1 MKRVLSAVMFAL
13 SGFLAAAEEV
23 PNWVLHGILGVETSS
38 FYKPDGSVHYT
49 NRKRGRHGE
58 LGPWQMTRAAFLKVH
73 QKGDRF
79 DRLAQ
84 DTAYAQTLAARY
96 LLWVN
101 AQVGGN
107 WDRTVRAYNV
117 GVKGSQRSDR
127 GSDYLDDVRA
137 WARRVGALP
146 VQK

>member
-1 MKRVLSAVMFAL
+1 MKAILGILMFVLSGVLSAADN
-13 SGFLAAAEEV
+13 V
-23 PNWVLHGILGVETSS
+23 PPWVLHGILGVETSS
-38 FYKPDGSVHYT
+38 FYNPDGTVHFT

-58 LGPWQMTRAAFLKVH
+58 LGPWQMTRNAFKEVR

-79 DRLAQ
+79 ERLAREP
-84 DTAYAQTLAARY
+84 AYAQRLVIRY
-96 LLWVN
+96 LLWIN
-101 AQVGGN
+101 AQVDGS

-117 GVKGSQRSDR
+117 GVAGSRKADR

-146 VQK
+146 APN